1 MEHLTFRAKEEIE
14 NADVIVGYATYV
26 ELIKP
31 LIRTDAE
38 VIAGRMGGE
47 VERAKTAVKKA
58 LENKRVAV
66 ISGGDP
72 GIYGMAGPVLEVAEK
87 EGVKIPIEVV
97 PGVTAA
103 NAGAARLGAPIMG
116 DFAAISLSDLLTSWS
131 VIEKR
136 LLAAAETDFVI
147 VLYNPQSKT
156 RKEPLLKAY
165 EILLQYRRADTPVGV
180 VRNVG
185 RAGEE
190 IVVTTLSEVLNH
202 QIDMA
207 TTIIVGNS
215 KTRLADGR
223 IVTSRGYDVS

>member
-1 MEHLTFRAKEEIE
+1 MEHITFKAKEEIE

-31 LIRTDAE
+31 LIRADAE

-87 EGVKIPIEVV
+87 EGVKVPIEVV

-136 LLAAAETDFVI
+136 LRAAAEADFVI

-185 RAGEE
+185 RVSEE

-215 KTRLADGR
+215 KTRLADGK